1 MEVEMETNVELKKL
15 MRQKMLNNIASK
27 GNKKDKELK

>member
-15 MRQKMLNNIASK
+15 MRQRMLNNIA
-27 GNKKDKELK
+27 